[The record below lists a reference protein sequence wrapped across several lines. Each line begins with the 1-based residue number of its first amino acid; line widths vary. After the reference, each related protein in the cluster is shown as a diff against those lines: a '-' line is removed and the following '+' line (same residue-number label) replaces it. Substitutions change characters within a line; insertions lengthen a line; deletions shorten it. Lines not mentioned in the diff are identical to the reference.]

1 MSLIPSMRLSLLAAA
16 AAVLAGCATPP
27 PPPPPAPQDAPTRAP
42 AAPGTGT
49 DPAPTPPPEPPPPP
63 PPPPVSG
70 PVSAAQQQQAQ
81 KLAMMAVEMLE
92 GGKEDE
98 AKAELQQ
105 ALSTDPNNRLAQNL
119 MRQITGDPIATLG
132 RDSFQYTVRSTD
144 TLSRIAGRFLN
155 DIYAFYILARYND
168 IKVPRQVSAGQV
180 LRIPGKAPPPGADRD
195 PPARPS
201 PPPPPPPVAAPNPPP
216 PPPPASPP
224 PPPAPPVAAEPS
236 PGVKAMRSAEAA
248 ERAGDLDRALVEY
261 NRAAGLDQAGAAGKA
276 GDVRRKLAQRHT
288 QTARAAMAKQ
298 DLDASIRSWDRVL
311 ELEPGN
317 DTAKLERQRAVALKE
332 KLKGLGK

>member
-27 PPPPPAPQDAPTRAP
+27 PPPPPAPQDAPTQAP

-248 ERAGDLDRALVEY
+248 ERAGDLDRALAEY

>member
-1 MSLIPSMRLSLLAAA
+1 MSLTPSMRLSLLAAA

-27 PPPPPAPQDAPTRAP
+27 PSTPPTQDPPTQAPVAPGPGTEPAPAPM
-42 AAPGTGT
+42 
-49 DPAPTPPPEPPPPP
+49 PEPPPPPP

-70 PVSAAQQQQAQ
+70 PVPVPQQQQAQ
-81 KLAMMAVEMLE
+81 KMAMTAVEMLE
-92 GGKEDE
+92 GGKEEE

-119 MRQITGDPIATLG
+119 LRQITVDPIAALG
-132 RDSFQYTVRSTD
+132 RESFQYTVRSTD

-195 PPARPS
+195 PPVRPS
-201 PPPPPPPVAAPNPPP
+201 PPPPPSVAPS
-216 PPPPASPP
+216 PPPPAAPVAPP
-224 PPPAPPVAAEPS
+224 PPPAPAEPP

-248 ERAGDLDRALVEY
+248 ERAGDLDRALAEY
-261 NRAAGLDQAGAAGKA
+261 NRAAGMDQAGAAAKA
-276 GDVRRKLAQRHT
+276 ADVRRKLAQRYT
-288 QTARAAMAKQ
+288 QNARAAMAKQ
-298 DLDASIRSWDRVL
+298 DLDGSIRNWDRVL